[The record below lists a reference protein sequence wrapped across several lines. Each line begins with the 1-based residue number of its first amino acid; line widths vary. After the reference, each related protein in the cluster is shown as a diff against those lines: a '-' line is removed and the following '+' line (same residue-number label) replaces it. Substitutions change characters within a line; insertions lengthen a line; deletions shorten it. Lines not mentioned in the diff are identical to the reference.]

1 MKSTRA
7 KKLTLSRETV
17 TRLATA
23 DLTRIAGGFVVKN
36 TEFPDCPYWTFG
48 YSIDSSC

>member
-17 TRLATA
+17 TQLATA
-23 DLTRIAGGFVVKN
+23 DLTRIAGGVRTDRYTADPTCFYA
-36 TEFPDCPYWTFG
+36 FWSYDSCP
-48 YSIDSSC
+48 